1 MSDAGAETA
10 APVRVLI
17 ADDNAVIRMGLRLLL
32 TAAAAIELVGEATDG
47 AVALEM
53 ARRTQPDVVLLDV
66 RMPGTSGLDVLAE
79 LAEFCCV
86 LMLTSSEED
95 ETVWTA
101 MRAGARGYLVYGTFD
116 ETGIVQNI
124 LAAAGGGSVLSPPA
138 TRALMNAGGRA
149 GAVQDS
155 EAGTGAHDVQNGSAA
170 TPVATTEAADP
181 GSHPGMGAG
190 ATRPEI
196 AALLSERE
204 ISVMQLLAA
213 GRNNA
218 EIACALFL
226 APKTVKNHI
235 NRIFTKLQVTTRAQA
250 IAQWLGTAD
259 VATTGPRTSANL
271 GPRMGPGA
279 LLRARP
285 DI

>member
-1 MSDAGAETA
+1 VSDLTEDEPG
-10 APVRVLI
+10 PVRVLI

-32 TAAAAIELVGEATDG
+32 AAEPAVELVGEAVDG
-47 AVALEM
+47 AEALSL
-53 ARRTQPDVVLLDV
+53 ARRRQPDVVLLDV

-95 ETVWTA
+95 ETIWRA
-101 MRAGARGYLVYGTFD
+101 LRAGARGSLVYGTFD
-116 ETGIVQNI
+116 ENGIVQNI
-124 LAAAGGGSVLSPPA
+124 LAAAAGGSVLSPPA
-138 TRALMNAGGRA
+138 TRALIGAGPTSVPPADPAVGDSGPENEPQSEPRGL
-149 GAVQDS
+149 GAV
-155 EAGTGAHDVQNGSAA
+155 
-170 TPVATTEAADP
+170 
-181 GSHPGMGAG
+181 
-190 ATRPEI
+190 ATRPEVT
-196 AALLSERE
+196 ALLSERE

-213 GRNNA
+213 GHNNL
-218 EIACALFL
+218 EIASTLFL

-259 VATTGPRTSANL
+259 LPAAGPRAPADL
-271 GPRMGPGA
+271 GPRLGPGA
-279 LLRARP
+279 LPRVRT

>member
-1 MSDAGAETA
+1 MSDSATGGP

-32 TAAAAIELVGEATDG
+32 ASEPAIELVGEAVDG
-47 AVALEM
+47 AEAL
-53 ARRTQPDVVLLDV
+53 ALSRLRSPDVVLLDV

-86 LMLTSSEED
+86 LMLTSSDED
-95 ETVWTA
+95 ETIWTA

-116 ETGIVQNI
+116 ENGIVQNI
-124 LAAAGGGSVLSPPA
+124 LAAASGGSVLSPPA
-138 TRALMNAGGRA
+138 TRALISAGSRGGTPPVEPYAGLDAEAERA
-149 GAVQDS
+149 TDLRGAAVERVADD
-155 EAGTGAHDVQNGSAA
+155 ARLGA
-170 TPVATTEAADP
+170 T
-181 GSHPGMGAG
+181 
-190 ATRPEI
+190 ATRPEVT
-196 AALLSERE
+196 ALLSERE

-213 GRNNA
+213 GRNNV
-218 EIACALFL
+218 EIASTLFL

-250 IAQWLGTAD
+250 IAQWLGTAELP
-259 VATTGPRTSANL
+259 VAGPKAPADL

-279 LLRARP
+279 LPRAGA

>member
-1 MSDAGAETA
+1 MSEPG
-10 APVRVLI
+10 PVRVLI

-32 TAAAAIELVGEATDG
+32 AADRAVELVGEAVDG
-47 AVALEM
+47 AEALAL
-53 ARRTQPDVVLLDV
+53 ARRHAPDVVLLDV

-95 ETVWTA
+95 ETIWTA

-124 LAAAGGGSVLSPPA
+124 LAAAGGGSVLSAPA
-138 TRALMNAGGRA
+138 SRALINAVGRA
-149 GAVQDS
+149 
-155 EAGTGAHDVQNGSAA
+155 SAERDDA
-170 TPVATTEAADP
+170 RSPADP
-181 GSHPGMGAG
+181 AAGPGNGLA
-190 ATRPEI
+190 AELIRPEL
-196 AALLSERE
+196 AGLLSERE
-204 ISVMQLLAA
+204 VNVMQLLVA

-218 EIACALFL
+218 EIAGALYL

-235 NRIFTKLQVTTRAQA
+235 NRIFTKLQVTTRSQA
-250 IAQWLGTAD
+250 IAHWLGTAD
-259 VATTGPRTSANL
+259 GPRS
-271 GPRMGPGA
+271 GPGA
-279 LLRARP
+279 PADLGPPLGPGTLPRVRS

>member
-1 MSDAGAETA
+1 MPDLTEGEPG
-10 APVRVLI
+10 PVRVLI

-32 TAAAAIELVGEATDG
+32 TAESAVELVGEAVDG
-47 AVALEM
+47 AEALAL
-53 ARRTQPDVVLLDV
+53 ARRRMPDVVLLDV

-86 LMLTSSEED
+86 LMLTSSDED
-95 ETVWTA
+95 ETIWTA

-124 LAAAGGGSVLSPPA
+124 LAAAAGGSVLSPPA
-138 TRALMNAGGRA
+138 TQALIGSGKSGPAERIGPETEVGL
-149 GAVQDS
+149 GA
-155 EAGTGAHDVQNGSAA
+155 A
-170 TPVATTEAADP
+170 
-181 GSHPGMGAG
+181 
-190 ATRPEI
+190 ATRPEVT
-196 AALLSERE
+196 ALLSERE

-213 GRNNA
+213 GQNNL
-218 EIACALFL
+218 EIANALFL

-235 NRIFTKLQVTTRAQA
+235 NRIFTKMQVTTRAQA

-259 VATTGPRTSANL
+259 LPAAGPRAPADL
-271 GPRMGPGA
+271 GPRMGPGT
-279 LLRARP
+279 LPRART

>member
-1 MSDAGAETA
+1 MPDAGPETA

-32 TAAAAIELVGEATDG
+32 TAAPAIELVGEATDG

-53 ARRTQPDVVLLDV
+53 ARRTRPDVVLLDV

-95 ETVWTA
+95 ATVWTA

-138 TRALMNAGGRA
+138 ARALMNAG
-149 GAVQDS
+149 AVHPDS
-155 EAGTGAHDVQNGSAA
+155 SPGTGPHDVQNGSAA
-170 TPVATTEAADP
+170 ASVATTAAVAP
-181 GSHPGMGAG
+181 GLPAGMGAG

-204 ISVMQLLAA
+204 INVMQLLAA

-250 IAQWLGTAD
+250 IALWLGTAD
-259 VATTGPRTSANL
+259 VTTTGPRTSADL
-271 GPRMGPGA
+271 GPRIGPGA

>member
-1 MSDAGAETA
+1 MSDAGPETA
-10 APVRVLI
+10 TPVRVLI

-32 TAAAAIELVGEATDG
+32 TAAPAIELVGEATDG

-53 ARRTQPDVVLLDV
+53 ARRRQPDVVLLDV

-155 EAGTGAHDVQNGSAA
+155 AAGTGPHDVQNGSAA
-170 TPVATTEAADP
+170 APEATDP
-181 GSHPGMGAG
+181 GSHSGMGAD

-259 VATTGPRTSANL
+259 ATTTGPRTSANL

-285 DI
+285 EI

>member
-1 MSDAGAETA
+1 MSDAGPETA
-10 APVRVLI
+10 TPVRVLI

-32 TAAAAIELVGEATDG
+32 TAAPAIELVGEATDG

-155 EAGTGAHDVQNGSAA
+155 AAGTGPHDVQNGSAA
-170 TPVATTEAADP
+170 APEATDP
-181 GSHPGMGAG
+181 GSHSGMGAD

-259 VATTGPRTSANL
+259 ATTTGPRTSANL

-285 DI
+285 EI

>member
-1 MSDAGAETA
+1 MSDSATGGP

-32 TAAAAIELVGEATDG
+32 ASEPAIELVGEAVDG
-47 AVALEM
+47 AEAL
-53 ARRTQPDVVLLDV
+53 ALSRLRSPDVVLLDV

-86 LMLTSSEED
+86 LMLTSSDED
-95 ETVWTA
+95 ETIWTA

-116 ETGIVQNI
+116 ENGIVQNI
-124 LAAAGGGSVLSPPA
+124 LAAASGGSVLSPPA
-138 TRALMNAGGRA
+138 TRALISAGGRG
-149 GAVQDS
+149 GAPPV
-155 EAGTGAHDVQNGSAA
+155 EPYTGLDAEVERATDLRGAA
-170 TPVATTEAADP
+170 VERVADDARL
-181 GSHPGMGAG
+181 GAT
-190 ATRPEI
+190 ATRPEVT
-196 AALLSERE
+196 ALLSERE

-213 GRNNA
+213 GRNNV
-218 EIACALFL
+218 EIASTLFL

-250 IAQWLGTAD
+250 IAQWLGTAELP
-259 VATTGPRTSANL
+259 VAGPKAPADL
-271 GPRMGPGA
+271 GPRIGPGT
-279 LLRARP
+279 LPQGRS

>member
-1 MSDAGAETA
+1 
-10 APVRVLI
+10 
-17 ADDNAVIRMGLRLLL
+17 MGLRLLL
-32 TAAAAIELVGEATDG
+32 ASEPAVELVGEAVDG
-47 AVALEM
+47 AEALAL
-53 ARRTQPDVVLLDV
+53 ARRWLPDVVLLDV

-86 LMLTSSEED
+86 LMLTSSDED

-124 LAAAGGGSVLSPPA
+124 LAAVAGGSVLSPPA
-138 TRALMNAGGRA
+138 TRALIGAGGR
-149 GAVQDS
+149 GASAHLDP
-155 EAGTGAHDVQNGSAA
+155 ATGEPDADG
-170 TPVATTEAADP
+170 ADP
-181 GSHPGMGAG
+181 EARLPDADHADPADRVHPAAPNGQAAPNGLGAM
-190 ATRPEI
+190 ATRPEVT
-196 AALLSERE
+196 ALLSDRE

-213 GRNNA
+213 GRNNM
-218 EIACALFL
+218 EIASALFL

-259 VATTGPRTSANL
+259 LPVAGPRTSTEL

-279 LLRARP
+279 LPRART